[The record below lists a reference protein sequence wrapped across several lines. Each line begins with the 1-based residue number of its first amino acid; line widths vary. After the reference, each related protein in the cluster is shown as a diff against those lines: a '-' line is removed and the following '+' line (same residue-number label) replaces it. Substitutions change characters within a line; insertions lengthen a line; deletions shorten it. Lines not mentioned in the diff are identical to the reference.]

1 MRTRY
6 TAGQP
11 AYIETMSDS
20 QIEGIIVSLIQIRES
35 IGYLNADQTARLT
48 HYEREKA
55 RRTRRYRAQGGM
67 P

>member
-1 MRTRY
+1 MKTRY
-6 TAGQP
+6 DAGKP

-20 QIEGIIVSLIQIRES
+20 QIEGIINSLTTIRQT
-35 IGYLNADQTARLT
+35 IGYLDADQTNRLT